1 MSCIMHERDE
11 HPPLEVATDPEA
23 FADTYAE
30 LCGVISIDEL
40 VRLYGDVFPDFAM
53 DHPTM
58 RRAAAGRAASW
69 DATCRTWRHEGVEYA
84 LAEGLSNAGWEE
96 GSRGLPPLGTEA
108 SGAGAPG
115 PSAPPGLLLA
125 EAGMG
130 SSRRRLRARRETLAA
145 LHAGLPVRRLT
156 FDELVMGKKRIV
168 EGLPSVQ
175 CLRGALV
182 ALAVSARGHTADEGP
197 RHRAAR
203 LAERAG
209 HLLSTQVPRDGE
221 AVDVARALAAA
232 LLGPGHELDA
242 DGNPWDQRLLVS
254 TRALCDEVPR
264 WDLNGWSV
272 RAVREG
278 AARPRLPPREVRP
291 VRERA
296 YS

>member
-58 RRAAAGRAASW
+58 RRAAAGRTASW

-96 GSRGLPPLGTEA
+96 GSRDLPSLGTGA
-108 SGAGAPG
+108 SCPG
-115 PSAPPGLLLA
+115 VPPGLLLA
-125 EAGMG
+125 EASMG
-130 SSRRRLRARRETLAA
+130 SSRMRLRARRETLAA

-175 CLRGALV
+175 DLRGALA
-182 ALAVSARGHTADEGP
+182 ALATSARGHTADEGP

-203 LAERAG
+203 LAVRAG
-209 HLLSTQVPRDGE
+209 HLLSTQAPRDGE

-232 LLGPGHELDA
+232 LFGPGHELDVG
-242 DGNPWDQRLLVS
+242 DDPWDQRLFVS
-254 TRALCDEVPR
+254 IRALCDEVPR

-291 VRERA
+291 VRERT